1 LAMYAG
7 DIMTVS
13 ISFLLTRFL
22 SHTSDYMWT
31 RQIVLS
37 WGLDLCYWTSTPLN
51 SSLIQT
57 WVALELLIYA
67 LDNRHWMYTIHEL
80 SSLIIN
86 CRVVILY

>member
-13 ISFLLTRFL
+13 ISFLLTKFL

-51 SSLIQT
+51 SCLIQT
-57 WVALELLIYA
+57 WVIPSRTKLKKTTLVPSYFLAFGL
-67 LDNRHWMYTIHEL
+67 
-80 SSLIIN
+80 
-86 CRVVILY
+86 CRVW